1 MKAPL
6 FFTAALLLAPVAS
19 ADAPLITARSRV
31 EASHL
36 SLLVGTHG
44 VGLGFLLP
52 RPPVPDARPTAFGGE
67 LLVHPGEGVLE
78 LRGSGQWQL
87 SSGERAFSTSAQ
99 LGLTV
104 LGVVRGPADLGLGPH
119 AGFFVGLGGQHL
131 EGFLG
136 AQAGTEVFFRTGGP
150 RFPLRGVLGARGRLG
165 GLGLA
170 LTARAGVDLE
180 HDLYAT
186 WRGDVQL
193 SLDWYGTTPTETSD
207 ATAGSAP
214 PRP

>member
-1 MKAPL
+1 
-6 FFTAALLLAPVAS
+6 
-19 ADAPLITARSRV
+19 
-31 EASHL
+31 
-36 SLLVGTHG
+36 
-44 VGLGFLLP
+44 
-52 RPPVPDARPTAFGGE
+52 VPDSRPTAFGGE
-67 LLVHPGEGVLE
+67 LLVHPGDGVLE

-104 LGVVRGPADLGLGPH
+104 LGVVRGPADVGLGPH
-119 AGFFVGLGGQHL
+119 AGLFVGLGGARL

-136 AQAGTEVFFRTGGP
+136 AQAGAEAFLRTGGP
-150 RFPLRGVLGARGRLG
+150 RVPLRGVLGARGRLG

-180 HDLYAT
+180 RGLSAT

-193 SLDWYGTTPTETSD
+193 SVDWYGLTSTD